1 MTTTSSPPARVDV
14 TQYAGK
20 DTLIRLIRQEYRQA
34 FDMLVA
40 ASDQEWHA
48 QTPCDLWE
56 VRDMAGHLLDAAY
69 CYLGYFKQGEHGWPT
84 EEPRGMRAY
93 GEGLGQSALE
103 YRGVYRWEVLGRLEA
118 CTELLFAYFDRL
130 DENEWAGRM
139 VPHKWV
145 GPVPA
150 FMMAAFQLMDY
161 SVHNWDLRK
170 ALGKDAFVDH
180 EASDTLVPFMFG
192 LMQICFAP
200 EQAEGKQL
208 TVDVQISTSEGEHW
222 TVQVADGALTFQPGK
237 PDAADAT
244 FVFPCH
250 EFCLDVYQRLRG
262 GQASGDQSAI
272 DTFRQLFFTI

>member
-1 MTTTSSPPARVDV
+1 MTSTLPTRVDV
-14 TQYAGK
+14 TQFAGK
-20 DTLIRLIRQEYRQA
+20 DTLIRLIRQEYQKS
-34 FDMLVA
+34 FDMMVA
-40 ASDQEWHA
+40 ASEEEWHA
-48 QTPCDLWE
+48 QTPCDMWE

-93 GEGLGQSALE
+93 AEGLGASALE
-103 YRGVYRWEVLGRLEA
+103 YRDVYRWEVLGRLEA
-118 CTELLFAYFDRL
+118 CTELLFSYFDRL
-130 DENEWAGRM
+130 TEDEWAGRL

-170 ALGKDAFVDH
+170 ALGKEAFVDD

-200 EQAEGKQL
+200 ELAEGVDL
-208 TVDVQISTSEGEHW
+208 TIDVHINTSGDEHW
-222 TVQVADGALTFQPGK
+222 TVQIQGGGLTFAPGAPEK
-237 PDAADAT
+237 ADAT
-244 FVFPCH
+244 FSFPCN
-250 EFCLDVYQRLRG
+250 EFCLDVYQRLQG
-262 GQASGDQSAI
+262 GTATGDQDAI
-272 DTFRQLFFTI
+272 DTFRKLFFTI

>member
-1 MTTTSSPPARVDV
+1 MTSTVPTRVDV
-14 TQYAGK
+14 TQPAGK
-20 DTLIRLIRQEYRQA
+20 NTMIRLVRQEFRVC

-40 ASDQEWHA
+40 ASEQEWHA

-93 GEGLGQSALE
+93 GDALGQSARE

-118 CTELLFAYFDRL
+118 CTDLLFRYFEDVPE
-130 DENEWAGRM
+130 DEWAGRL

-161 SVHNWDLRK
+161 SVHAWDLRK
-170 ALGKDAFVDH
+170 ALGRDAFVDT

-200 EQAEGKQL
+200 EVADGVDL
-208 TVDVQISTSEGEHW
+208 TIDVHITTSGDEHW
-222 TVQVADGALTFQPGK
+222 TVQVKDNALTFAPGAPEK
-237 PDAADAT
+237 ADAT
-244 FVFPCH
+244 FAFPCN
-250 EFCLDVYQRLRG
+250 EFCLDVYQRLQG
-262 GQASGDQSAI
+262 GAASGDQNSI
-272 DTFRQLFFTI
+272 DSFRKLFFTI